1 MRIDPTGASP
11 VSPKPLGGVSPVV
24 RAGDSPGLGVDSES
38 FTLSA
43 DLAALLQAV
52 RQSPE
57 VRAKVIETVAARLA
71 EGIYQTPEAA
81 AEAAQAL
88 LDSGE
93 LLPPATE

>member
-1 MRIDPTGASP
+1 MRIDPMGASP
-11 VSPKPLGGVSPVV
+11 VSPKPLGAVSPVA
-24 RAGDSPGLGVDSES
+24 RAGDSPSPGVDGES

-81 AEAAQAL
+81 AEAAHAL

-93 LLPPATE
+93 LLPPAAE